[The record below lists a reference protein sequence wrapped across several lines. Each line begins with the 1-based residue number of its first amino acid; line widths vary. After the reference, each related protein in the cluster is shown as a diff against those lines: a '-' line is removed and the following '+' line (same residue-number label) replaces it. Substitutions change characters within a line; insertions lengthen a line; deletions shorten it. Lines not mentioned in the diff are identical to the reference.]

1 MLKFGNLLL
10 RKCDFF
16 PNYGNISIE
25 SFQRRFLLKL
35 EKREKIYQYME
46 NGELN
51 IDFVMKEYSD
61 YVYVIIKN
69 KAISFKAEDVE
80 EIISD
85 VFLTLWHNQE
95 KLDEKKDLAPYIAG
109 ITKNLIKKKY
119 RGQRNCENLEDY
131 EEKLLM
137 AENID
142 VYSECDE
149 QNEILLQE
157 LDKMKQE
164 EQTIFLLFYYQGKK
178 IREISQILN
187 ISESKVKMKL
197 SRTRKKLIK
206 ILKERGM

>member
-1 MLKFGNLLL
+1 
-10 RKCDFF
+10 
-16 PNYGNISIE
+16 
-25 SFQRRFLLKL
+25 
-35 EKREKIYQYME
+35 ME

-51 IDFVMKEYSD
+51 IDFVMKEYTN

-85 VFLTLWHNQE
+85 VFLTLWHNQQ

-109 ITKNLIKKKY
+109 ITKNLIKKKF
-119 RGQRNCENLEDY
+119 RGQKNWENFEDY

-178 IREISQILN
+178 IREISQILK

>member
-1 MLKFGNLLL
+1 MKKTPKK
-10 RKCDFF
+10 RDFF
-16 PNYGNISIE
+16 QNDGILSIE

-35 EKREKIYQYME
+35 KNKEKICEYME

-51 IDFVMKEYSD
+51 IDFVMKEYTN

-69 KAISFKAEDVE
+69 KAISFKSEDVE

-131 EEKLLM
+131 EEKLLA

-178 IREISQILN
+178 IREISQMLK